1 MNNSLKKPHNPNF
14 SSGPT
19 RKPHGW
25 SVNKLNLE
33 FLGRYHR
40 STDVR
45 DHIERIIL
53 KLKKTLGI
61 PKGYKIFFF
70 TWLFNWCNDI
80 YNEFYSRKK

>member
-1 MNNSLKKPHNPNF
+1 MNNSLKKPRNPNF

-53 KLKKTLGI
+53 KLKKL
-61 PKGYKIFFF
+61 
-70 TWLFNWCNDI
+70 
-80 YNEFYSRKK
+80 